1 MKKVLFTTLSIIAVA
16 AMMMV
21 SCKKEPA
28 EKPDDNKEEQKVD
41 EELVGTWT
49 IVGDAQGWAADGGV
63 AMTESDNVW
72 TAAEVTVKGE
82 GFKFVKDGAWTI
94 NLGASPKTSATQKF
108 DDDVE
113 FDLQKDGDNIAGAKD
128 GIYSVTLNL
137 LTKKAKI
144 KFVKDLE
151 PAGPAGNLWA
161 AAEEANAL
169 LFFQYYANYAWA
181 PYEGYDNVEAAT
193 FENVAFADGVYTVT
207 YAGGSPAR
215 WQSQF
220 FMHPDPAK
228 APVALKAGK
237 KYEVSFTLEANNFVN
252 AFAKFCAYGPDG
264 PKHEGAAFKEWGN
277 ANDCKGFALNPGT
290 PVTITEVVAG
300 SDVDN
305 VHFTFDFGTHGA
317 NTVIKISDISIE
329 ETDAEVGGEGAP
341 EPLAIVANGDIGD
354 WGVAGVSEYAGDN
367 NRFKHWRVYNDQ
379 YNFYFLF
386 HVNAEK
392 IKTSGDP
399 ASYDWGSYIYIGFD
413 LDADI
418 ATGDQGENGISG
430 GKQGLEALGLV
441 YPWRGT
447 ELTFLSGKDEQ
458 GKFEVPVNTTVK
470 DAKLFTGGYIDSDI
484 AFVEV
489 AVPRSYFGE
498 ANPAKDAT
506 IIINPAMNY
515 YAAGREE
522 YVVK

>member
-16 AMMMV
+16 AMVMV

-41 EELVGTWT
+41 EDLVGTWT
-49 IVGDAQGWAADGGV
+49 ITGEAYGWDQTNGL

-72 TAAEVTVKGE
+72 TAAEVSIKGE
-82 GFKFVKDGAWTI
+82 GIKFVKDASWDV
-94 NLGASPKTSATQKF
+94 NLGAKEDGAKE
-108 DDDVE
+108 DDVE
-113 FDLQKDGDNIAGAKD
+113 FELEKGGKNIKGAKD
-128 GIYSVTLNL
+128 GVYSVTLNL

-193 FENVAFADGVYTVT
+193 FENVVFADGVYTVT
-207 YAGGSPAR
+207 YPGSSPSR
-215 WQSQF
+215 WQCQF
-220 FMHPDPAK
+220 FMHPDPSK

-237 KYEVSFTLEANNFVN
+237 NYEVSFTLEANSFVN

-264 PKHEGAAFKEWGN
+264 PKHEGAPFKEWGN
-277 ANDCKGFALNPGT
+277 ANDCKGFALNPGK

-399 ASYDWGSYIYIGFD
+399 ASYNWGSYVYIGFD
-413 LDADI
+413 LDNN
-418 ATGDQGENGISG
+418 ATTGYDGEAGGAGNNG
-430 GKQGLEALGLV
+430 GLEALGLV
-441 YPWRGT
+441 YPWRGET
-447 ELTFLSGKDEQ
+447 LTFHVGKDEQ
-458 GKFEVPVNTTVK
+458 GKFEIPVGTELAG
-470 DAKLFTGGYIDSDI
+470 AKLFTGGYIDGDI

-489 AVPRSYFGE
+489 AVPRSYFGD

-506 IIINPAMNY
+506 VVINAAMNY
-515 YAAGREE
+515 YPTGREE